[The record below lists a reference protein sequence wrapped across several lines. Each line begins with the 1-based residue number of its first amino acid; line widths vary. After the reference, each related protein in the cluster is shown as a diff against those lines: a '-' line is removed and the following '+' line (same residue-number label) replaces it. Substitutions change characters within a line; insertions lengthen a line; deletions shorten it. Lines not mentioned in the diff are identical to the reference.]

1 MRIFIHFK
9 NDRNLA
15 GGMTG
20 NACALTSTTACKATK
35 CWAVERQQSSDYRLL
50 DGLEGLRTR
59 RTLLFI

>member
-9 NDRNLA
+9 NDQNLA
-15 GGMTG
+15 GGMTD
-20 NACALTSTTACKATK
+20 NACGLTSTTACKATK
-35 CWAVERQQSSDYRLL
+35 CWAVKRQQSSDYRLL